1 MDNMFDKLLHLPLF
15 QGISHERLEETIEK
29 IPFHFLKFKKG
40 ERIIDA
46 GEQCTHVKFVVSGK
60 ILMEYE
66 SSSLKFKITHELS
79 APEVIAPDYLF
90 GMDTCYPL
98 SAYALEDCGILQ
110 VAKQDYVAM
119 LQSDN
124 IFLFNLLNYLSRNSQ
139 LRKSQLLSMN
149 NATVVERIVMLVST
163 FTSQKS
169 KYINLSFRQR
179 DFCRLLGT
187 RRPAFVSA
195 MTYLEENNLIVVPNN
210 YSIIIND
217 RKALLELLK
226 KGTSF

>member
-40 ERIIDA
+40 ERIIDS
-46 GEQCTHVKFVVSGK
+46 GEQCNHVRFVVSGN
-60 ILMEYE
+60 ILVEYE
-66 SSSLKFKITHELS
+66 SANLKFKITHELA

-90 GMDTCYPL
+90 GLNTRYPF
-98 SAYALEDCGILQ
+98 STYALEECGILQ
-110 VAKQDYVAM
+110 VAKQDYVTM

-124 IFLFNLLNYLSRNSQ
+124 IFLFNILNYLSRNSQ

-149 NATVVERIVMLVST
+149 NATVVERIVMLVSA

-169 KYINLSFRQR
+169 KNITLSYRQR

-195 MTYLEENNLIVVPNN
+195 MTYLEEKELIIVPNN
-210 YSIIIND
+210 YSIIVND
-217 RKALLELLK
+217 RKALLEELE
-226 KGTSF
+226 KGASY